1 MFFEVILSQCLS
13 SVLNLQFMMKVK
25 DTILDDSVRAG
36 WTGGCYAWIN
46 GISGAMQFLILPIIT
61 KRVHI
66 SYLWLLMPS
75 IMLLFT
81 TLQQYVDNPSL
92 TLVGCTFLSMK
103 TIEYSLRGQ
112 VSETV
117 FASLDYE
124 SRFIGKQRINLFANR
139 LGKSATAASLFIL
152 ATYMEKEGRELD
164 KLLVMVSN
172 VIAGIWL
179 FATLQLTRCINDK

>member
-1 MFFEVILSQCLS
+1 
-13 SVLNLQFMMKVK
+13 MMKVK

-46 GISGAMQFLILPIIT
+46 GISGVMQFLILPIIT